1 MKTLEIDILLYH
13 PEKPQELRVDLR
25 VPVSN
30 GTAKRLLTAQANGTT
45 IYEQTAL
52 YQLAGAVGELN
63 GLRGIPL
70 RVREVCI

>member
-13 PEKPQELRVDLR
+13 PENPQELRVDLR

-45 IYEQTAL
+45 IYEQHAL

-70 RVREVCI
+70 RVREVGI